1 MILYFVQNLI
11 VMIRKFGFCLLYLL
25 VFFLT
30 KSQSNLKKAESIT
43 KYAGNKGVFGPTTL
57 FNGAYSNNKYEYM
70 VIKKDGTGAKVKSM
84 IHTAE
89 DGRHFLAIKDK
100 GNALAESSNRIYV
113 SETNTITFFDNS
125 SGKNLTGIATD
136 SCWLFKIISGKLSL
150 YSCYPPALYLSNDH
164 IIAFQVN
171 DELIQNFDADKLRS
185 VLSNNTKAVDI
196 FDKKNKD
203 NNYIRAVQK
212 FNEE

>member
-1 MILYFVQNLI
+1 MAKKI
-11 VMIRKFGFCLLYLL
+11 VFCIAFL
-25 VFFLT
+25 VLFFFCG
-30 KSQSNLKKAESIT
+30 SQSNLKKAESIQRSSV
-43 KYAGNKGVFGPTTL
+43 GNVGAFGRSNVLYNT
-57 FNGAYSNNKYEYM
+57 AYSNHKLEYT
-70 VIKKDGTGAKVKSM
+70 VIKKDGTGVKVKSM

-100 GNALAESSNRIYV
+100 SNALADSANRIYV

-125 SGKNLTGIATD
+125 SEKNLTGIATD

-150 YSCYPPALYLSNDH
+150 YSCYPPALYLSNDQ

-171 DELIQNFDADKLRS
+171 DELIQNFDPDKLRS
-185 VLSNNTKAVDI
+185 VLVGNVKAMEI

-212 FNEE
+212 FNEK

>member
-1 MILYFVQNLI
+1 
-11 VMIRKFGFCLLYLL
+11 
-25 VFFLT
+25 
-30 KSQSNLKKAESIT
+30 
-43 KYAGNKGVFGPTTL
+43 
-57 FNGAYSNNKYEYM
+57 M
-70 VIKKDGTGAKVKSM
+70 VIRKDGTGIKVKSM

-100 GNALAESSNRIYV
+100 KNTVGDSSNRIYV

-136 SCWLFKIISGKLSL
+136 SCWLFKIVSGKLSL
-150 YSCYPPALYLSNDH
+150 YSCYPPALYLSNDQ
-164 IIAFQVN
+164 IIAFQIN
-171 DELIQNFDADKLRS
+171 DELIQNFDPEKLRL
-185 VLSNNTKAVDI
+185 VLVGNSKAADF
-196 FDKKNKD
+196 FDKTNKD